1 MSIYTAKIIWKSDA
15 PDTFTRNR
23 YTRGHEWRF
32 DGGVTMPASSSPHV
46 VRAPFSVEAAVD
58 PEEALVAS
66 AASCH
71 MLTFLWLAATRGFR
85 IDAYEDN
92 AEGVM
97 EKLPDGRQWISR
109 ITLRPVIEWAGDKLP
124 TSHEIDD
131 LHHAA
136 HEQCY
141 IANSLRSEIVV
152 ELPKDAGSASA

>member
-1 MSIYTAKIIWKSDA
+1 MSIYTAKITWKSDT
-15 PDTFTRNR
+15 PDTFTKNR
-23 YTRGHEWRF
+23 YTRGHEWKF
-32 DGGVTMPASSSPHV
+32 DGGITMPASASPHV

-71 MLTFLWLAATRGFR
+71 MLTFLWIAATRGFR
-85 IDAYEDN
+85 IDSYEDN
-92 AEGVM
+92 AEGEM

-109 ITLRPVIEWAGDKLP
+109 ITLRPAIEWVGDKLP
-124 TSHEIDD
+124 TGAEIDE

-141 IANSLRSEIVV
+141 S
-152 ELPKDAGSASA
+152 GSA

>member
-1 MSIYTAKIIWKSDA
+1 MSIYTARVIWKGDSPDA
-15 PDTFTRNR
+15 FTKNR
-23 YTRGHEWRF
+23 YTRGHEWKF
-32 DGGVTMPASSSPHV
+32 DGGVTVPASSSPHS
-46 VRAPFSVEAAVD
+46 VRLPFSLEAAVD

-71 MLTFLWLAATRGFR
+71 MLMLLWLAAKRGFR

-109 ITLRPVIEWAGDKLP
+109 ITLRPSIEWAGEKLP
-124 TSHEIDD
+124 TSGEVDE

-152 ELPKDAGSASA
+152 ELPKDAGRASA